1 MDNRPIGIFDSGI
14 GGVSILNEL
23 FKELKNEKFIYL
35 ADNKNCP
42 YGNKSK
48 KEVGEKD
55 YLTISD
61 RLSSARGGWYPN
73 TYGPTSLHMN
83 SFNMAKELFTQMQ
96 PKADDYISKVNN
108 MVSRFEE
115 AGGPTI
121 LK

>member
-1 MDNRPIGIFDSGI
+1 MNDLNRTF
-14 GGVSILNEL
+14 GGSETR
-23 FKELKNEKFIYL
+23 
-35 ADNKNCP
+35 
-42 YGNKSK
+42 

-96 PKADDYISKVNN
+96 PKADDYISRVNN